1 VSRPTEPAVAWS
13 RSALGIALLLALAAA
28 TLPTLLARNVAP
40 SPTFLNQAMAFGLWA
55 ALVVAIAPGASRL
68 RAGAPEL
75 ALLLLALAVGWSW
88 GPGSLPSTLALSA
101 LCTLAAALLLLQ
113 AGRSASQPAAGP
125 DVFMLFCWGWLL
137 AGLANVAVSLVQVFT
152 PEWADGQWIAASG
165 LVGRAVGNLRQPNH
179 LSSLLMWGSIAVVV
193 LVQLKRLPW
202 SAGAVLL
209 SAMVFAVVL
218 TASRTGLVSVV
229 LLALWGLLDRRAV
242 PRVRGLLIA
251 TPLIYAA
258 GWLAMAQWASR
269 TQQAFGGAARLAETD
284 ISSSRFAIWADTLT
298 LIKAHPWAGVGW
310 GEFNLAWSLTP
321 LPGRPT
327 AFFDHAHNLPLHL
340 AAELGLPLA
349 LAVMALL
356 LGAFGAAAWR
366 AWRRDGDDGVARRG
380 AVMVVLMIGL
390 HSLLEYPL
398 WYSYFLLPAAW
409 ALGVALRPA
418 VPEPSAPLAG
428 RGAAGWV
435 LTAGGLVL
443 MAGATFATWDYQRV
457 TEIFR
462 AEPGAAPL
470 QQRVQAGQRSVFFG
484 HHADYAAVTSNIPVP
499 DPAAAAAR
507 ASHFLL
513 DTRFMIAWSQ
523 RLAAAGD
530 VEGARHLVAR
540 LREFRKPE
548 AGAFF
553 APCGGAASAASAAA
567 AAYQC
572 QAPDVPL
579 DWRHFTDEAR

>member
-1 VSRPTEPAVAWS
+1 MTSTGARPDRIHDRA
-13 RSALGIALLLALAAA
+13 SALALAVLALLAIAA
-28 TLPTLLARNVAP
+28 AAVPSLLARNVAP
-40 SPTFLNQAMAFGLWA
+40 SPTFLNQALAFGLWA
-55 ALVVAIAPGASRL
+55 AFVVAIAPGASRL

-101 LCTLAAALLLLQ
+101 LCTLAAAMLMLQ
-113 AGRSASQPAAGP
+113 AGRSASQRAAGT
-125 DVFMLFCWGWLL
+125 DVFVLFCWGWLF
-137 AGLANVAVSLVQVFT
+137 AGLANVGVSIVQVFT

-218 TASRTGLVSVV
+218 TASRTGVVSVL

-242 PRVRGLLIA
+242 PRVRALLIA
-251 TPLIYAA
+251 APLIYAA

-310 GEFNLAWSLTP
+310 GEFNMAWTLTP

-349 LAVMALL
+349 LAVIALL

-409 ALGVALRPA
+409 ALGVALRPTA
-418 VPEPSAPLAG
+418 PEPSAPLAG
-428 RGAAGWV
+428 RGVAGWV
-435 LTAGGLVL
+435 LTAGALLL
-443 MAGATFATWDYQRV
+443 MAGATFAIWDYQRV

-462 AEPGAAPL
+462 AEPGAPPL
-470 QQRVQAGQRSVFFG
+470 QQRVQDGQRSVFFG

-499 DPAAAAAR
+499 DPAAAVDR

-530 VEGARHLVAR
+530 VDAARHLAAR
-540 LREFRKPE
+540 LQEFRRAE
-548 AGAFF
+548 SGAFF
-553 APCGGAASAASAAA
+553 APCAGAASAT
-567 AAYQC
+567 AYQC
-572 QAPDVPL
+572 QAPAAPL
-579 DWRHFTDEAR
+579 PWQRFTESAP